1 MGISRTPGRGC
12 QTPCA
17 QAVASRLFHAAGLC
31 YASVMRSILW
41 AFVLLAATSGW
52 PPGGAYPSARGA
64 QPGEEAS
71 EPVRAEV
78 RFPLAPLPPRG
89 EAVVSVVL
97 EIAPGVH
104 VMADRGAWGERDDFR
119 PFPVRLLL
127 LEVPPGVIAEAPLYP
142 AAEPLSVGFTE
153 RPLPTF
159 AGRST
164 IHLPLRLELPSD
176 AEAVRLRLRLEFQA
190 CTENACLLPEHREL
204 EAHAAVAAP
213 GESPQAADPGL
224 LADYTARRAAAAEA
238 AFELL
243 GIGFR
248 LDGRTAFGTA
258 GILLLGALGGLL
270 LNLTPCVLPL
280 IPVKVLSLS
289 RAAADPRRCRRLG
302 LFILAGVASFWLAL
316 GLAVA
321 TASGIASAHG
331 LFQIPAFA
339 LAVGLVLAGLAAG
352 GLGGWSPRLPGFL
365 YRFEPRFDSA
375 PGAFGVGVL
384 TAVLSTPCTAPF
396 MGTAAAWAASRSPET
411 AVLAFLAIGLGMGAP
426 YALLAALPHQVGRLR
441 TAGPATELV
450 RQTMSV
456 LLLAAACY
464 VAGVGV
470 QGLLPEM
477 VPPRAWRFPV
487 AACLA
492 AAGLWVAW
500 RGPRLAARR
509 AARSLWAGGGLVF
522 AAAVAVAVLAPAAP
536 DPIAWEPFGE
546 ERLARAQAA
555 GQAVALVFSA
565 EWCLNC
571 RVLEETVW
579 KRPEIARRL
588 SAPEVVALRADLTT
602 GDPAARRMLRRA
614 GSLTVP
620 FLVIYGKD
628 GAPLWK
634 GDFYTAE
641 QVAVLLDRARAGP

>member
-1 MGISRTPGRGC
+1 
-12 QTPCA
+12 
-17 QAVASRLFHAAGLC
+17 
-31 YASVMRSILW
+31 MRCILLW
-41 AFVLLAATSGW
+41 ALVFLAAASAP
-52 PPGGAYPSARGA
+52 PPGCASPSPPPGAEAG
-64 QPGEEAS
+64 GEAS
-71 EPVRAEV
+71 EPVRAQAC
-78 RFPLAPLPPRG
+78 FPLAPLPPRG
-89 EAVVSVVL
+89 EAVVSVIL
-97 EIAPGVH
+97 EIAPGFH
-104 VMADRGAWGERDDFR
+104 VMADRGAWEGREDFR
-119 PFPVRLLL
+119 PFPTRLLL
-127 LEVPPGVIAEAPLYP
+127 LEAPEGVIAEPPLYP
-142 AAEPLSVGFTE
+142 AAEPLPVGFTE

-159 AGRST
+159 AGRAA
-164 IHLPLRLELPSD
+164 IHLPLRLELAPD
-176 AEAVRLRLRLEFQA
+176 ARAVRLRLRLEFQA
-190 CTENACLLPEHREL
+190 CTENACLLPERREL
-204 EAHAAVAAP
+204 EAHAAVAAR
-213 GESPQAADPGL
+213 GESPRAADPGL
-224 LADYTARRAAAAEA
+224 LADFTARRAAAAEA

-248 LDGRTAFGTA
+248 LDGRTALGAA

-302 LFILAGVASFWLAL
+302 LLILAGIASFWLAL

-321 TASGIASAHG
+321 GASGIASAHG

-339 LAVGLVLAGLAAG
+339 LTVGLVLAGLAAG

-365 YRFEPRFDSA
+365 YRLEPRFDSA

-396 MGTAAAWAASRSPET
+396 MGTAAAWAASRSPEA

-426 YALLAALPHQVGRLR
+426 YALLAALPHRVGRLR
-441 TAGPATELV
+441 AAGPATELV
-450 RQTMSV
+450 RQTMCV

-464 VAGVGV
+464 FAGIGV
-470 QGLLPEM
+470 QGLLPGLF
-477 VPPRAWRFPV
+477 PPRAWRFPV
-487 AACLA
+487 AACMA

-509 AARSLWAGGGLVF
+509 GARTLWAGGGLALAAAVF
-522 AAAVAVAVLAPAAP
+522 AAALAPAAP
-536 DPIAWEPFGE
+536 DPVAWEPFGA

-555 GQAVALVFSA
+555 GRAVALVFTA

-571 RVLEETVW
+571 RALEEAVW

-588 SAPEVVALRADLTT
+588 SAPGVAALRADLTT
-602 GDPAARRMLRRA
+602 GDPAARRMLWRA

-641 QVAVLLDRARAGP
+641 QVAALLDRALAGP

>member
-1 MGISRTPGRGC
+1 
-12 QTPCA
+12 
-17 QAVASRLFHAAGLC
+17 
-31 YASVMRSILW
+31 MRSLLW
-41 AFVLLAATSGW
+41 ALVVLAAISGG
-52 PPGGAYPSARGA
+52 PSGAAPPSAPGA
-64 QPGEEAS
+64 EAPGEAA
-71 EPVRAEV
+71 EPVQAKACL
-78 RFPLAPLPPRG
+78 PLSPLPARG

-97 EIAPGVH
+97 DIAPGFH
-104 VMADRGAWGERDDFR
+104 VMADRGAWGEREDFR
-119 PFPVRLLL
+119 PFFTRVLL
-127 LEVPPGVIAEAPLYP
+127 LEAPDGVTAEPPLYP
-142 AAEPLSVGFTE
+142 AAEPFPVGFTE

-159 AGRST
+159 AGT
-164 IHLPLRLELPSD
+164 AAIHVPLRLEFPAGVD
-176 AEAVRLRLRLEFQA
+176 AVRLRLRLEFQA
-190 CTENACLLPEHREL
+190 CTENACLLPERREL

-213 GESPQAADPGL
+213 GESPRAADPGL
-224 LADYTARRAAAAEA
+224 LADFAARRAALSEA
-238 AFELL
+238 AFDVL
-243 GIGFR
+243 GVGFR
-248 LDGRTAFGTA
+248 VDGRTALGAA

-302 LFILAGVASFWLAL
+302 LLLLAGVASFWLGL

-321 TASGIASAHG
+321 GASGIAAAHG
-331 LFQIPAFA
+331 LFQIPAFP

-375 PGAFGVGVL
+375 PGAFGIGVL

-396 MGTAAAWAASRSPET
+396 LGTAAAWAVSRSPEV
-411 AVLAFLAIGLGMGAP
+411 AVLAFLAVGLGMGAP
-426 YALLAALPHQVGRLR
+426 YAVLAALPHRVGRLR
-441 TAGPATELV
+441 AAGPASELV
-450 RQTMSV
+450 RQTMSI

-464 VAGVGV
+464 FAGVGV
-470 QGLLPEM
+470 QGLLPGLL
-477 VPPRAWRFPV
+477 PPRAWRYPV
-487 AACLA
+487 AACIA

-509 AARSLWAGGGLVF
+509 GWRILWAAGGPVF
-522 AAAVAVAVLAPAAP
+522 AAAVLAAVLSPTAA
-536 DPIAWEPFGE
+536 DSVSWEPYSE

-555 GQAVALVFSA
+555 GRAVALVFSA

-571 RVLEETVW
+571 RALEEAVW
-579 KRPEIARRL
+579 KRPDIVRRL
-588 SAPEVVALRADLTT
+588 SSPGVAALRADLTT

-641 QVAVLLDRARAGP
+641 QVAALLDRALAGP